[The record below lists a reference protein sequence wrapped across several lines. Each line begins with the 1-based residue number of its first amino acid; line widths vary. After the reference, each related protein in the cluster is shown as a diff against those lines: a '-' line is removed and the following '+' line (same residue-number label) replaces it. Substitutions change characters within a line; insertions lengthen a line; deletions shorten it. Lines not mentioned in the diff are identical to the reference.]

1 MKTHYTVALAMF
13 AGFGLGAVAVQGL
26 HAQAKPPVYLVSEI
40 EVTNVDAYNREY
52 VPKVRATIK
61 AAGGRLLGASQ
72 KVTPVEGDPPKSR
85 VTINAWDS
93 LEQMRA
99 WRNSSE
105 YKEARQIGDKY
116 AKFRSFVVDGVPQ

>member
-40 EVTNVDAYNREY
+40 DVTNVDAYAKEY

-85 VTINAWDS
+85 ITINAWDS

-99 WRNSSE
+99 WRNSAE

-116 AKFRSFVVDGVPQ
+116 AKFRSFVVEGVPQ